1 MDNQSEFV
9 NDDKKLLSQVDRVLT
24 ERRSL
29 GLENLV
35 GGLEAVIINT
45 ALKDFEAAVH
55 ELLDFTGLSFVEGW
69 ESPWGPGCR
78 LVAAG
83 SADFLIQARKNQA
96 NPFAAYNVGPKAS
109 SLPQARLETF
119 VFEVFDMAA
128 YLTGQSKRGTKF
140 LTAEPIKGDN
150 YLFIQT
156 EPSAYTGN
164 SVGLIQWTGERRN
177 FSAPGKESST
187 FRPVKP
193 DRAYLKNIGPLDH
206 TATRVRAEERD
217 AAILEF
223 IGLTNY
229 DFSMAIYVDSLNSI
243 TSVARLSPDDYAAV
257 FTSGITPFADLAT
270 SGPTEKFIH
279 NYGTRVHHMAFRT
292 EEIHRTFAGLK
303 ADGLDFLVELVGGE
317 EDGLWQTF
325 SQQSP
330 TTILVN
336 EYINRYPGFDGFFSR
351 RNVHLLTEATD
362 KQ

>member
-1 MDNQSEFV
+1 MGLNSGFV
-9 NDDKKLLSQVDRVLT
+9 NDDKKLLSELDRVLT
-24 ERRSL
+24 ERQAL

-45 ALKDFEAAVH
+45 ATGDFEAAVQ
-55 ELLDFTGLSFVEGW
+55 ELLDFTGLSFAEAW
-69 ESPWGPGCR
+69 ESVHGPGCR
-78 LVAAG
+78 LTVPG
-83 SADFLIQARKNQA
+83 SADFLIQARRNQA
-96 NPFAAYNVGPKAS
+96 NPFAAHNIGPKAS
-109 SLPQARLETF
+109 ALPQARLETF
-119 VFEVFDMAA
+119 VFEVFDLTA
-128 YLTGQSKRGTKF
+128 YLAGQSKRGTKF
-140 LTAEPIKGDN
+140 LTAEPVKGDN

-164 SVGLIQWTGERRN
+164 SIGLIQWTGQRQN
-177 FSAPGKESST
+177 FSAPGREPLA
-187 FRPVKP
+187 FNPVKP
-193 DRAYLKNIGPLDH
+193 DRDYLKNIGPLDH

-257 FTSGITPFADLAT
+257 FTSGITPFADLAS

-303 ADGLDFLVELVGGE
+303 ADKLGFLVELVGGE

-325 SQQSP
+325 SRQSP

-336 EYINRYPGFDGFFSR
+336 EYISRYPGFDGFFSR